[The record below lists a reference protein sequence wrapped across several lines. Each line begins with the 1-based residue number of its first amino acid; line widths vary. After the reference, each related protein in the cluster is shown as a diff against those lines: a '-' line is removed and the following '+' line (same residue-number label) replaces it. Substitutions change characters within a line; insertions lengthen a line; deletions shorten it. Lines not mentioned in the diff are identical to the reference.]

1 MYTHKLPSDD
11 KIACLYEWHKNRPY
25 FSLWYVEIGEPMIVD
40 YCQNQQSHFQ
50 DFLNPNYQ
58 RQFHITLFVNGFWVK
73 DKRYHDDFD
82 EQDLNRQIHLLK
94 SLHLNKFTLTLHQ
107 LHGFDNCLSIKIS
120 DNKHLTNIRQALQ
133 SVHHEISPSHYV
145 AHITLGFYQECFLKQ
160 EVMKKIQQ
168 TPTQTLSFTVKTLTF
183 GVYDAKALQ
192 GKLTPIFQLNLDQS

>member
-1 MYTHKLPSDD
+1 MYTHKLPPDD

-107 LHGFDNCLSIKIS
+107 LHSFDNCLSIKILDD
-120 DNKHLTNIRQALQ
+120 DNLSAIRQILQ
-133 SVHHEISPSHYV
+133 NTHNEISPSQYIP
-145 AHITLGFYQECFLKQ
+145 HITLGFYQDNFLKQ
-160 EVMKKIQQ
+160 DIIHYIQKIPIQA
-168 TPTQTLSFTVKTLTF
+168 LSFEVKTLTF
-183 GVYDAKALQ
+183 GVYDVKALQ
-192 GKLTPIFQLNLDQS
+192 GKLSSIFELNLE